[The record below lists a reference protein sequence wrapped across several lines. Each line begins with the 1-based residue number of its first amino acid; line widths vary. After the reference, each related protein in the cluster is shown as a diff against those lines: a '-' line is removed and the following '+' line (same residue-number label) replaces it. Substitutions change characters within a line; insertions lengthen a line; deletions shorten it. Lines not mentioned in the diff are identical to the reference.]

1 MVWAVIA
8 ILLLL
13 WLAALV
19 ANIGSA
25 TVHILAVVA
34 VLLLIYQLLKR
45 RGTPF

>member
-1 MVWAVIA
+1 MVWGLIA

-13 WLAALV
+13 WLAALI

-45 RGTPF
+45 RGAT

>member
-1 MVWAVIA
+1 MVWAIIA
-8 ILLLL
+8 LLLLL

-45 RGTPF
+45 RGHPF